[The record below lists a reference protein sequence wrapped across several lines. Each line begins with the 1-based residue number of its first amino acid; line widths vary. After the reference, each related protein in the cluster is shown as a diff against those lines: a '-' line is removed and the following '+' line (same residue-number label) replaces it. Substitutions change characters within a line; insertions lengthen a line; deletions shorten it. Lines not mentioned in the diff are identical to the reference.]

1 VFLSHL
7 VAGETVLQMPLVLG
21 AMSVFH
27 SIPAEHV
34 GTAGL
39 ELTPVRS
46 PPLSSSCHGRLS
58 HSTSLDAILDA
69 ILARRAYSRHL
80 LLRLTSAVAA
90 VHARQDLL
98 SPDHELERR

>member
-1 VFLSHL
+1 MCLSHL

-46 PPLSSSCHGRLS
+46 PPLSPSWRRLQCQLSCDDS
-58 HSTSLDAILDA
+58 HSDIHWAA
-69 ILARRAYSRHL
+69 ARRA
-80 LLRLTSAVAA
+80 
-90 VHARQDLL
+90 
-98 SPDHELERR
+98 

>member
-1 VFLSHL
+1 MFLSHL

-46 PPLSSSCHGRLS
+46 PPLSSSWRRLP
-58 HSTSLDAILDA
+58 
-69 ILARRAYSRHL
+69 
-80 LLRLTSAVAA
+80 AV
-90 VHARQDLL
+90 
-98 SPDHELERR
+98 E